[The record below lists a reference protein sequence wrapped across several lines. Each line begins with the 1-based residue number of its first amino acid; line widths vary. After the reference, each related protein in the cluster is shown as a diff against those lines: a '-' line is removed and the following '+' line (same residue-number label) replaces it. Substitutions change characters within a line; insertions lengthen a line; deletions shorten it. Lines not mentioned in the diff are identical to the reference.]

1 LRSAVS
7 AKHILGLDMLRFL
20 AACLVVAFHY
30 CFLMGINPGGLV
42 GSASRGVVKF
52 PELYEFT
59 NFGWVGVQIF
69 FVISGFV
76 IAFSGEKSSA
86 FSFLRSRI
94 VRLGPGV
101 WICAPITL
109 FATILVGFR
118 QHEDMY
124 RAFRHSIAF
133 LPWGPWIDG
142 SYWTLGIEI
151 SFYAAVLLLIKFFKF
166 ENIKILALVI
176 GLVSSI
182 FWTANAIDGIEKIH
196 ALAPQLKWVLE
207 DRLPKLFLINHGMF
221 FALGVFLWL
230 ELMKKHDRKNIF
242 WIILFCISGCVQI
255 IAEAN
260 IVNREFKTGYSAAI
274 PCALWL
280 ISIAAIIVSVRA
292 NARLHAL
299 PFGMIRAIKIAGMM
313 TYPLYLLHQIVGGA
327 MMGWMVLNGADRW
340 VALATVSTVIF
351 ILTGVIATRAEPWL
365 QNWTKNIINDVHDRY
380 KIVRVRLAK

>member
-1 LRSAVS
+1 MQSPVNS
-7 AKHILGLDMLRFL
+7 KHILGLDILRFV

-42 GSASRGVVKF
+42 GSASKGVVKF

-94 VRLGPGV
+94 VRLGPAV

-109 FATILVGFR
+109 LATTLVGFR

-151 SFYAAVLLLIKFFKF
+151 SFYTTVFLLIKFFRF
-166 ENIKILALVI
+166 ENIKILAAVI
-176 GLVSSI
+176 GVVSSMY
-182 FWTANAIDGIEKIH
+182 WMLHAIVGIEEMNS
-196 ALAPQLKWVLE
+196 LAPQINWVLE

-230 ELMKKHDRKNIF
+230 HLVKKDNGKSIF
-242 WIILFCISGCVQI
+242 WIILFSLSGCAQI
-255 IAEAN
+255 VAENN
-260 IVNREFKTGYSAAI
+260 IVNHEFQTAYSAAV
-274 PCALWL
+274 PCAVWL
-280 ISIAAIIVSVRA
+280 ASIAAIIVSVCA
-292 NARLHAL
+292 NASLHAL
-299 PFGMIRAIKIAGMM
+299 PAGVVKVIQIAGMM
-313 TYPLYLLHQIVGGA
+313 TYPLYLLHQIVGGS

-340 VALATVSTVIF
+340 VALTTVSIIIF
-351 ILTGVIATRAEPWL
+351 ILTAAIATRAEPWL
-365 QNWTKNIINDVHDRY
+365 QGWTKYLINEVHGRY
-380 KIVRVRLAK
+380 KKLRVKLVK